1 MATRNGT
8 SNTIGSSVDDRI
20 EGIKDS
26 VKNLVEQG
34 EEKAS
39 AIKERVIEVKDQA
52 MDRGNALLDKSTD
65 YIKENPLKSV
75 AIAFGI
81 GYFAM
86 RIFR

>member
-1 MATRNGT
+1 MNTRNGT
-8 SNTIGSSVDDRI
+8 TSTIGSSVDDRI
-20 EGIKDS
+20 DSIKDS

-34 EEKAS
+34 EEKAT

-52 MDRGNALLDKSTD
+52 MDRGNAMLDKSTD

-81 GYFAM
+81 GYIAM

>member
-8 SNTIGSSVDDRI
+8 SSSIGSSVDERI
-20 EGIKDS
+20 DSIKDS

-34 EEKAS
+34 EEKAT
-39 AIKERVIEVKDQA
+39 AIKERVIEVKDSA
-52 MDRGNALLDKSTD
+52 MDRGNAILDKSTD
-65 YIKENPLKSV
+65 YIKENPIKSV

-86 RIFR
+86 RLFR

>member
-8 SNTIGSSVDDRI
+8 SNTIGSSVDERI
-20 EGIKDS
+20 GSIKDS

-34 EEKAS
+34 EEKAN

-52 MDRGNALLDKSTD
+52 MDRGNAFLDRSTD
-65 YIKENPLKSV
+65 FIKANPIKSV
-75 AIAFGI
+75 AIAFGV
-81 GYFAM
+81 GYVLM

>member
-8 SNTIGSSVDDRI
+8 TTTIGSTVDDRI
-20 EGIKDS
+20 DSIKDG

-34 EEKAS
+34 EEKAA
-39 AIKERVIEVKDQA
+39 AIKDRVIEVKDQA
-52 MDRGNALLDKSTD
+52 MERGNALLDRSTD

-81 GYFAM
+81 GYLAM
-86 RIFR
+86 RLFR